1 MKLSYNNYT
10 ARFCDG
16 GVEVFKG
23 DTLLYYNKRPMYA
36 FIKTALAVTEF
47 YDAPYETIT
56 EKDGSILA
64 EGILRSPTGSQ
75 LHFSDSYGISDG
87 AMKGSAERF
96 GAVTELAEVYKAS
109 LSGRIKTLDTSE
121 GVFQGRTV
129 VIATG
134 ASPRILGVP
143 DEEALAGKGVH
154 YCAACDGAFYRG
166 KTVAVVGDVYK
177 RQQQYGVE

>member
-87 AMKGSAERF
+87 ALSFAVSSSDRSRTRMSGSTP
-96 GAVTELAEVYKAS
+96 V
-109 LSGRIKTLDTSE
+109 
-121 GVFQGRTV
+121 
-129 VIATG
+129 
-134 ASPRILGVP
+134 
-143 DEEALAGKGVH
+143 
-154 YCAACDGAFYRG
+154 AAQML
-166 KTVAVVGDVYK
+166 VAVL
-177 RQQQYGVE
+177 RPMP

>member
-87 AMKGSAERF
+87 AVK
-96 GAVTELAEVYKAS
+96 V
-109 LSGRIKTLDTSE
+109 D
-121 GVFQGRTV
+121 
-129 VIATG
+129 
-134 ASPRILGVP
+134 PP
-143 DEEALAGKGVH
+143 
-154 YCAACDGAFYRG
+154 
-166 KTVAVVGDVYK
+166 
-177 RQQQYGVE
+177 